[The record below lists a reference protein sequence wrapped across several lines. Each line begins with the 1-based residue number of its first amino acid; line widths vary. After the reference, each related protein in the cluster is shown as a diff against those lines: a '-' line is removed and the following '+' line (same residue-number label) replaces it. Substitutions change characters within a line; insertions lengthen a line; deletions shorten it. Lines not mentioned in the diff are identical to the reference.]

1 MVRIPSDTPF
11 SNPGDLHA
19 MLWKVLEWQEEHLL
33 QKSWP
38 LTASWPL
45 TRCMAV
51 TCSPAALWPRVLP
64 AGLRSAGCLRARGLK
79 GRTQVRGSAVVS

>member
-1 MVRIPSDTPF
+1 
-11 SNPGDLHA
+11 

-33 QKSWP
+33 QK
-38 LTASWPL
+38 SWPL

-64 AGLRSAGCLRARGLK
+64 AGPRSAGCLRAQGLK
-79 GRTQVRGSAVVS
+79 GRTQVSGSAVVS